1 MTHRLF
7 HTLLTIV
14 LFLVP
19 LAYSH
24 ALETRLPD
32 LGTSAGAVMTPAQER
47 ELGQAFMRSVRRN
60 QAVLDDPL
68 VMDYI
73 QQLGSALVEHSDA
86 GGQRF
91 EFFVIDNP
99 QINAFAGPA
108 GHIGVFTGL
117 ILTTDTE
124 SELAAVLAHEIAHV
138 TQQHLLRAWETA
150 GNMALPNAAVLL
162 AAIAIGLAAG
172 SDAGLAT
179 AIGGQAALLQQQINF
194 TRAKEQEADRIGIE
208 ILAAANFE
216 PRAMPAFFARMG
228 KANQIYQTKVPE
240 FLLTHPVSS
249 SRTADA
255 LGRASTFPYTQ
266 AVDDLR
272 YQFLRADLQQREYDD
287 PQEAILDFNRL
298 LEAGRYR
305 NRSATEYGKARALIR
320 AKQLREADNVLQAL
334 LQKHPESIELIVTK
348 ASLEANLGQAERAL
362 QRLQTALLKL
372 PSSYAVNIAY
382 AEVAIAE
389 GEYTA
394 ALQHLQD
401 YTFYRSD
408 DPRVYELM
416 ARAAGGL
423 GERLQSHRHLAEYYY
438 LSGNL
443 EAAILQL
450 EIARK
455 SKGISF
461 YDSSKVES
469 RLRTMEKELAD
480 REERE

>member
-1 MTHRLF
+1 MKPRLF
-7 HTLLTIV
+7 HTLLAIV
-14 LFLVP
+14 LCLGP
-19 LAYSH
+19 LTSSQ
-24 ALETRLPD
+24 ALDTRLPD
-32 LGTSAGAVMTPAQER
+32 LGASASAVMTPAQER

-60 QAVLDDPL
+60 QAVLEDPL
-68 VMDYI
+68 VIDYI
-73 QQLGSALVEHSDA
+73 QQLGSTLVEHSEA
-86 GGQRF
+86 GGQHF

-124 SELAAVLAHEIAHV
+124 SELAAVVAHEIAHV

-150 GNMALPNAAVLL
+150 GNMALPNAAILL
-162 AAIAIGLAAG
+162 AAIAIGAAAG
-172 SDAGLAT
+172 TDAGLAT
-179 AIGGQAALLQQQINF
+179 AIGGQAALLQRQINF
-194 TRAKEQEADRIGIE
+194 TRAKEQEADRIGID

-249 SRTADA
+249 NRTADA

-266 AVDDLR
+266 TSDDLR
-272 YQFLRADLQQREYDD
+272 YQLLRADLQQRDYDD

-305 NRSATEYGKARALIR
+305 NRSATQYGKVRALIR
-320 AKQLREADNVLQAL
+320 ARQLQEADSVLQAL
-334 LQKHPESIELIVTK
+334 LEKHPDAIELIVTK
-348 ASLEANLGQAERAL
+348 ASVEAELGQAERAL

-372 PSSYAVNIAY
+372 PSSYAVNITY
-382 AEVAIAE
+382 AEVAIAN
-389 GEYTA
+389 GDYTA

-401 YTFYRSD
+401 YTFYRSE

-423 GERLQSHRHLAEYYY
+423 GDQLQSHRHLAEHHY

-455 SKGISF
+455 IDGIDF

-469 RLRTMEKELAD
+469 RLRALEKELAD
-480 REERE
+480 REARE